1 MELKIIG
8 REVEEKYRCDF
19 NNDLISFMLMC
30 YITLVGQMRKT
41 VIILT
46 GAETGF

>member
-19 NNDLISFMLMC
+19 NNDNIIYVNC

-41 VIILT
+41 VTILT

>member
-19 NNDLISFMLMC
+19 NNDLISFML
-30 YITLVGQMRKT
+30 IA
-41 VIILT
+41 ISH
-46 GAETGF
+46 